1 MGANRVEAGRRGRPN
16 TVKSRGRN
24 KSSRGKFLG
33 AIVAIAI
40 IGAAAIG
47 YKATR
52 PTNQPAATAVD
63 PNLAREAEGYLLGDS
78 TAPVQILE
86 FADYECPAC
95 AQFATVTAPDVRKR
109 LVETGQASYRFFDFP
124 LRQHRNS
131 RAASNAAAC
140 ADDQGKYW
148 PMHDRIFAGQMDWNT
163 QATSNP
169 KKVFQGY
176 ARELGLDVGAWEA
189 CYDSDKHQRRISAN
203 EAEGERRQVRST
215 PTFVIGDRMVPGAL
229 SFDHLK
235 ALVDSAA
242 QRAGAAPAG
251 AADSTRPPAPAGTA
265 R

>member
-1 MGANRVEAGRRGRPN
+1 
-16 TVKSRGRN
+16 VKSRARN
-24 KSSRGKFLG
+24 QRSRGKFVG
-33 AIVAIAI
+33 AIVAIAL

-78 TAPVQILE
+78 AAPVQILE

-131 RAASNAAAC
+131 RSASNAAAC
-140 ADDQGKYW
+140 ANDQGKYW
-148 PMHDRIFAGQMDWNT
+148 QMHDRLFAGQMDWNT

-169 KKVFQGY
+169 KKVFQQY
-176 ARELGLDVGAWEA
+176 ARDLGLDVGAWET
-189 CYDSDKHQRRISAN
+189 CYDSDKHQRRIAAN
-203 EAEGERRQVRST
+203 EAEGDRRQVRST
-215 PTFVIGDRMVPGAL
+215 PTFVIGDRMIAGAL
-229 SFDHLK
+229 PFDRMK

-242 QRAGAAPAG
+242 QRGAAPAP
-251 AADSTRPPAPAGTA
+251 AAGDSTRRPPAAGTA

>member
-1 MGANRVEAGRRGRPN
+1 VR
-16 TVKSRGRN
+16 SRGRHQR
-24 KSSRGKFLG
+24 SRGKFYG
-33 AIVAIAI
+33 ALAAIAI
-40 IGAAAIG
+40 AGAAAIG
-47 YKATR
+47 YMATR

-131 RAASNAAAC
+131 RSASSAAAC
-140 ADDQGKYW
+140 ADDQGKFW
-148 PMHDRIFAGQMDWNT
+148 EMHDRIFAGQMDWNT

-169 KKVFQGY
+169 KKVFEQY
-176 ARELGLDVGAWEA
+176 ARDLGLDVGAWES
-189 CYDSDKHQRRISAN
+189 CYDSDKHQRRIAAN

-215 PTFVIGDRMVPGAL
+215 PTFVVGDRMVPGAL
-229 SFDHLK
+229 PFDRLK

-242 QRAGAAPAG
+242 QRGAAPAG
-251 AADSTRPPAPAGTA
+251 AGADSTRRPAAAGTA

>member
-1 MGANRVEAGRRGRPN
+1 
-16 TVKSRGRN
+16 VKSRARN
-24 KSSRGKFLG
+24 QRSRGKFLG
-33 AIVAIAI
+33 AIVAIAL

-131 RAASNAAAC
+131 RSASNAAAC
-140 ADDQGKYW
+140 ANDQGKYW
-148 PMHDRIFAGQMDWNT
+148 QMHDRLFAGQMDWNT

-169 KKVFQGY
+169 KKVFQEY
-176 ARELGLDVGAWEA
+176 ARELGLDVAAWEA
-189 CYDSDKHQRRISAN
+189 CYDSDKHQRRIAAN
-203 EAEGERRQVRST
+203 EAEGDRRQVRST
-215 PTFVIGDRMVPGAL
+215 PTFVIGDRMIAGAL
-229 SFDHLK
+229 PFDRMK

-242 QRAGAAPAG
+242 QRGAAPAPAAGDSARRPTAAG
-251 AADSTRPPAPAGTA
+251 AAR
-265 R
+265 